1 MIEELIV
8 PSFSPP
14 LEINDD
20 FIVSNLSSPP
30 LPLPER
36 IPKVKL
42 EKLESK
48 SLEKTDKNNSQDSI
62 RRDKTEINKPKE
74 EVPKMVIFYIL

>member
-1 MIEELIV
+1 M

-20 FIVSNLSSPP
+20 FIVPDLASPP

-36 IPKVKL
+36 LPRSAVEKIEVKA
-42 EKLESK
+42 EI
-48 SLEKTDKNNSQDSI
+48 NSI
-62 RRDKTEINKPKE
+62 KRDKTEFKKIKDDIPK
-74 EVPKMVIFYIL
+74 VSKVIEK